1 MANSAI
7 TKQHEGGE
15 EMEREAKLSV
25 TLDTEQFEQAIRKA
39 NELVETID
47 KAKALVNDLAYMMQ
61 ELNFKPSLSEIPA
74 DER

>member
-1 MANSAI
+1 
-7 TKQHEGGE
+7 
-15 EMEREAKLSV
+15 MEREAKLSV

-39 NELVETID
+39 NELVETIE
-47 KAKALVNDLAYMMQ
+47 KAKTLANDLAYIMR